1 MARAA
6 VVLALVVCCL
16 LVATAPAH
24 RPVDHPPARVADSVV
39 LVDRK
44 PLPQPVRALADC
56 AEVAADE
63 QGATALAVPEEE
75 DAGGWPHG
83 GEQWWCQH

>member
-56 AEVAADE
+56 GGVSIRGPAHSS
-63 QGATALAVPEEE
+63 E
-75 DAGGWPHG
+75 DVILIHTVSNI
-83 GEQWWCQH
+83 